1 MRQNQSKKVF
11 ITGGNG
17 FIGANLTK
25 FLKNKNYHVSVLVRD
40 KSKLWRLKGIIK
52 NINIYKAD
60 ITSIKKLEGIMKKV
74 NPDYIIHLASYG
86 NSSNENDFKK
96 IIDVNILGLKNLLM
110 ASQNI
115 NYKKFIIAG
124 SSSEYGFKNKPM
136 TETDY
141 LFPNSYYS
149 AAKGSATLLA
159 QSYALEKNKPIAI
172 LRLFSVY
179 GPFEENN
186 RFIPT
191 VIKKALNKEKIL
203 VTKEEVKRDFI
214 FIDDVVSAFY
224 KTMKTKINK
233 GEVINIG
240 TGKQYSNKQVVRKI
254 EKILKLKL
262 TLGTFP
268 KRAWDTNNWV
278 ANNSKAKKMLKWN
291 PKYSIEE
298 GLKKTIE
305 WNKNKT

>member
-25 FLKNKNYHVSVLVRD
+25 FLKSKNYKVSVLV
-40 KSKLWRLKGIIK
+40 KKNSNLWSLKEIIK
-52 NINIYKAD
+52 NTTIYKAD
-60 ITSIKKLEGIMKKV
+60 ITNKKELERIMKKV

-96 IIDVNILGLKNLLM
+96 IIDVNISGLINLLM
-110 ASQNI
+110 ASQSI

-124 SSSEYGFKNKPM
+124 SSSEYGFKEKPM

-141 LFPNSYYS
+141 LYPNSYYS

-159 QSYALEKNKPIAI
+159 QSYALKENKPIVI
-172 LRLFSVY
+172 LRPFSVY

-224 KTMKTKINK
+224 KTMKTRLNK
-233 GEVINIG
+233 GEIINIG

-254 EKILKLKL
+254 EKILNLKLK
-262 TLGTFP
+262 LGTFP

-278 ANNSKAKKMLKWN
+278 ANNQKAKKMLKWS
-291 PKYSIEE
+291 PKFSIEE

-305 WNKNKT
+305 WYKNN